1 MSGADPLILHAT
13 AVAAHGHAVLLIG
26 GSGSGKS
33 SLALEMMARGAT
45 LIGDDRVI
53 LTLAGDQILCS
64 SPEPLRGKIEAR
76 GVGILYAHYDM
87 DVPLRLVV
95 DMDNVETAR
104 LPEARTVQY
113 FSQTLPLLHKVDSQH
128 FPAAILQYLA
138 GKGRAD
144 PSG

>member
-13 AVAAHGHAVLLIG
+13 AVAAHGTALLLIG

-45 LIGDDRVI
+45 LIADDRVI
-53 LTLAGDQILCS
+53 LTQVSGEILCS
-64 SPEPLRGKIEAR
+64 CPEPLRGKIEAR
-76 GVGILYAHYDM
+76 GVGILYASHDT
-87 DVPLRLVV
+87 DVPLRLVI
-95 DMDNVETAR
+95 DMDNIETAR

-113 FSQTLPLLHKVDSQH
+113 FSQSLPLLHKVDSQH

-138 GKGRAD
+138 HQGRAE
-144 PSG
+144 PPV